1 MDSETRERIVA
12 TLLLIGFELQF
23 KNSIATSG
31 TYYVDYDRG
40 VSVYIFHRTQ
50 RIDIGER
57 NNHVGGCASIITT
70 GLSGK
75 QLIARIVEE
84 VEQWT
89 VNLQEQRYPCWGSIR
104 GIWIQMCSGTPIAKG
119 ISDSV
124 AKTYAV
130 SV

>member
-1 MDSETRERIVA
+1 MDNKIQEYIAAS
-12 TLLLIGFELQF
+12 LFLMGFELQF
-23 KNSIATSG
+23 KDSIAASG

-40 VSVYIFHRTQ
+40 VSVFIFHRTQ

-57 NNHVGGCASIITT
+57 NNHVGGCTSIITT

-89 VNLQEQRYPCWGSIR
+89 VKLQEQR
-104 GIWIQMCSGTPIAKG
+104 
-119 ISDSV
+119 
-124 AKTYAV
+124 
-130 SV
+130 